1 MYLQTYQFPEFG
13 KSIDKFD
20 TVVTALIELIEKYRD
35 YTQLHT
41 KILIAALLW
50 QERQKQ
56 TEYLLVGKEREVAE
70 KWLLQE
76 FVAPE
81 QAPCL
86 PSTLM
91 AEFICESKKNAENL
105 MTEVFMSYSSK
116 DKALQN
122 KIYVSLSKKLVTTW
136 YYTQDISKTEDA
148 EQATWR
154 GLEQADNFVFLVSNY
169 SLQSEFC
176 LKELNYAFDLQKKII
191 PLLVEKLNA
200 DNIAKLKTL
209 TKLNSL
215 QFVDFT
221 NNTEEAHY
229 QSDINEILKELNKEK
244 RYHEQHK
251 VFLVQ
256 GLKWE
261 KQQRNASILLRG
273 SNLENAKTWLNTAK
287 TRTDYKPTKLHEE
300 FIGESL
306 AKIGQLGSEV
316 FISYSRNDADFA
328 RKLNNELQLYGKTTW
343 FDQESISSGADF
355 QQEIY
360 KGIAESDNF
369 VFLIS
374 PKSVNSPYCEDEV
387 NFAATQGKRFI
398 TLLVESLDTESH
410 EKFNSLKALSQVQ
423 WIDCTQKDFYSVF
436 MQLIRQIDT
445 DRDYVEQHTKW
456 QKKATEAK
464 TTPPPAPPLLGG
476 VQMTSSMSKTPLP
489 IGEGQGVGFKSELL
503 LRGSE
508 LILAQAWLAD
518 AEKNKKNP
526 KATDIQ
532 KALIEASDNARKQ
545 EEDELKATNRK
556 LKNRFRIAVAAAI
569 VAGVLFLLSLVAG
582 AYIAVLSI
590 ENERILQKAN
600 VTLKKYYE
608 TQIADSENIRN
619 ILRVDK
625 NEKGVQ
631 IETAKIDSIKN
642 LIKGLQVK

>member
-1 MYLQTYQFPEFG
+1 M
-13 KSIDKFD
+13 
-20 TVVTALIELIEKYRD
+20 
-35 YTQLHT
+35 
-41 KILIAALLW
+41 KIGD
-50 QERQKQ
+50 KQ
-56 TEYLLVGKEREVAE
+56 TLLVGKEREAAE

-81 QAPCL
+81 QPPCL
-86 PSTLM
+86 PSTVLS
-91 AEFICESKKNAENL
+91 EFICESKKNAENL
-105 MTEVFMSYSSK
+105 MTDVFMSYSSK

-122 KIYVSLSKKLVTTW
+122 RIYVSLCKNLVTTW
-136 YYTQDISKTEDA
+136 HYKQDIGKTEDA

-154 GLEQADNFVFLVSNY
+154 GLEQADNFVFLISNF

-176 LKELNYAFDLQKKII
+176 LRELNYALDLQKRII
-191 PLLVEKLNA
+191 PLLVEKLNP
-200 DNIAKLKTL
+200 DNLAKLKIL
-209 TKLNSL
+209 PKLDGL

-244 RYHEQHK
+244 RYYEQHK
-251 VFLVQ
+251 IFLVQ

-287 TRTDYKPTKLHEE
+287 TRLDYKPTPLHEE

-343 FDQESISSGADF
+343 FDQESIAASADF

-387 NFAATQGKRFI
+387 NFAASQGKRFI
-398 TLLVESLDTESH
+398 TLLVERLDTESH
-410 EKFNSLKALSQVQ
+410 TQFNRLKSLSQVQ
-423 WIDCTQKDFYSVF
+423 WIDCTQTDFYSVF

-445 DRDYVEQHTKW
+445 DREYVEQHTKW
-456 QKKATEAK
+456 QKKATEACP
-464 TTPPPAPPLLGG
+464 TPSPSPQGGELAPSPAGRA
-476 VQMTSSMSKTPLP
+476 
-489 IGEGQGVGFKSELL
+489 GVGLSFKPELL

-508 LILAQAWLAD
+508 LILAQAWLED

-526 KATDIQ
+526 KVTAIQ
-532 KALIEASDNARKQ
+532 KAFIEASEQARKQ
-545 EEDELKATNRK
+545 AEEAEKQTAKN
-556 LKNRFRIAVAAAI
+556 LKNRLRIAQIAAGVAMVLII
-569 VAGVLFLLSLVAG
+569 VAGWFYVDAQQQKVKAFESLKEA
-582 AYIAVLSI
+582 
-590 ENERILQKAN
+590 RKQRDKAN
-600 VTLKKYYE
+600 KALIGFYK
-608 TQIADSENIRN
+608 TQISDAENIKK
-619 ILRVDK
+619 ILAADKNQKGVDK
-625 NEKGVQ
+625 
-631 IETAKIDSIKN
+631 ETDKIDSLNN
-642 LIKGLQVK
+642 LIKTLE